1 MAESSQHRDLV
12 RRIVS
17 YLDTISGICPDFI
30 EADLF
35 DYNTRT
41 TRVVGGYYPDV
52 FYRDNEKI
60 VIGEAKTENDLL
72 TPHTEKQISSYIS
85 EVLLF
90 SGQKHIIIS
99 VPFTTANTLF
109 NFISRKYDDDSNR
122 GIFFHLLN
130 DLNKNE
136 ILWL

>member
-12 RRIVS
+12 RHIVP

-30 EADLF
+30 EADLS

-90 SGQKHIIIS
+90 PGQKHIIIS
-99 VPFTTANTLF
+99 VPFIIANTLF
-109 NFISRKYDDDSNR
+109 NFINRKYDDDSNK